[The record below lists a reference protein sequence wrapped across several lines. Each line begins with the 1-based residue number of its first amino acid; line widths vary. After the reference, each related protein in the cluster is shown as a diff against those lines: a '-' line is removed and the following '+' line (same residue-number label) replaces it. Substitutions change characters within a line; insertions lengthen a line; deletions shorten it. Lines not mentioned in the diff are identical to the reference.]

1 MSWLA
6 GDSHNRPGIPV
17 FGAVRGMVAGV
28 AYSQT
33 DRIGNGEVMAVLG
46 DPSSTPP
53 AIAAS
58 IRGRVAGRHRSRS
71 HLLLAA
77 DPRLGRT
84 P

>member
-1 MSWLA
+1 VA
-6 GDSHNRPGIPV
+6 ARIPI
-17 FGAVRGMVAGV
+17 FGTVRGKVTGV

-33 DRIGNGEVMAVLG
+33 DRSGGKEVMVVLG

-58 IRGRVAGRHRSRS
+58 IRGRVAGRLSSRS
-71 HLLLAA
+71 HLPLAGY
-77 DPRLGRT
+77 PRLGRT

>member
-1 MSWLA
+1 
-6 GDSHNRPGIPV
+6 
-17 FGAVRGMVAGV
+17 MVAEV

-33 DRIGNGEVMAVLG
+33 DRSGSGEVTAVLG

-58 IRGRVAGRHRSRS
+58 ISGRVAGRHRFRS
-71 HLLLAA
+71 HLPLAA

>member
-1 MSWLA
+1 MPWLA
-6 GDSHNRPGIPV
+6 RRLRNRPRIPII
-17 FGAVRGMVAGV
+17 GPVRGKVTGV

-33 DRIGNGEVMAVLG
+33 DRSGGEEVTAVLG

-58 IRGRVAGRHRSRS
+58 TRGRVAGRHRSRS
-71 HLLLAA
+71 HLPLAGY
-77 DPRLGRT
+77 PRLGRT